1 MLRCSFACTDWI
13 AEPFHRIGALRTP
26 PGPEGPGGLSREITN
41 LPKKKAQNISNTHY
55 ARSWSRCR
63 LVGVGVWLRGRER
76 GPRPPVGRP
85 CPLFKL
91 EIISIKQNYAPSPRG
106 GFAFPDIPPP
116 IYIPTDRTNRQSVS
130 AAVVGVR
137 YSVTAVSSVALLIC
151 KARKLMFFLAAR
163 YGSAGQPNL
172 AGVKCVYVVVVVSA
186 CECPLE
192 MVMSGG
198 GSGPSRPCF
207 TRLNWGFKCLGR
219 LRSTKHQVW
228 TAVVAG
234 WRKRAD

>member
-55 ARSWSRCR
+55 ARSRSRSR
-63 LVGVGVWLRGRER
+63 LVGVGAGVWLRGRER

-106 GFAFPDIPPP
+106 GFAFPDILPP

-151 KARKLMFFLAAR
+151 KARKLMFFSAAAVR
-163 YGSAGQPNL
+163 VGWPNL
-172 AGVKCVYVVVVVSA
+172 ARQALNAFTSSSFPRVSA
-186 CECPLE
+186 
-192 MVMSGG
+192 
-198 GSGPSRPCF
+198 R
-207 TRLNWGFKCLGR
+207 
-219 LRSTKHQVW
+219 
-228 TAVVAG
+228 
-234 WRKRAD
+234 WRW